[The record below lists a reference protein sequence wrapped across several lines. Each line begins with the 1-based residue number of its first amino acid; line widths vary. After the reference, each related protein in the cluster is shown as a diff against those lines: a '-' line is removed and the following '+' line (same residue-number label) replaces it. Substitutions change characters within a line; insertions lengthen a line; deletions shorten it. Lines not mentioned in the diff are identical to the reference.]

1 MTNDLVQSKLE
12 IKFQYL
18 LFENHYLFIQNLELF
33 YFLFFFSFLHYII
46 NYYIMKFIIDILNYY
61 IFLLNNINNF
71 INTLFV
77 MYVICMCDY
86 NFKYFFTIKR

>member
-1 MTNDLVQSKLE
+1 
-12 IKFQYL
+12 
-18 LFENHYLFIQNLELF
+18 
-33 YFLFFFSFLHYII
+33 
-46 NYYIMKFIIDILNYY
+46 MKFIIDILNYY